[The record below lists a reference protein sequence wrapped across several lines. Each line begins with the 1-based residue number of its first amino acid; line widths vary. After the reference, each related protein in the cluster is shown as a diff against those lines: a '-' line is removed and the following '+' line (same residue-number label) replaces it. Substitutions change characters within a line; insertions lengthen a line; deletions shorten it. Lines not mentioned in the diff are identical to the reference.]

1 MFKSNELRR
10 AVLAAVTAAFL
21 CGAPAQAAGWE
32 AGAPAFFERAWAWIT
47 GWLSPGGGS
56 QEKDGGTSRVYQEQG
71 AGSGGPNDGPSS
83 ATSGPPVCQG
93 DAGACID
100 PNG

>member
-1 MFKSNELRR
+1 MFKRNELRR
-10 AVLAAVTAAFL
+10 AVLAVVTAAFL

-32 AGAPAFFERAWAWIT
+32 EGPPAFFERAWAWIT
-47 GWLSPGGGS
+47 GWLSPGEGS
-56 QEKDGGTSRVYQEQG
+56 QEKEGEMPRTYQEQG
-71 AGSGGPNDGPSS
+71 ACIDPNGCPGS
-83 ATSGPPVCQG
+83 AASGNPPACHG

>member
-1 MFKSNELRR
+1 MFKRNELRR
-10 AVLAAVTAAFL
+10 AVLAAVTAALL

-47 GWLSPGGGS
+47 GWLSPDGGP
-56 QEKDGGTSRVYQEQG
+56 QEKDGGVPRSYQEQG
-71 AGSGGPNDGPSS
+71 VGSGPKDGPSS
-83 ATSGPPVCQG
+83 ATSGSPVCQG
-93 DAGACID
+93 DAGVCID